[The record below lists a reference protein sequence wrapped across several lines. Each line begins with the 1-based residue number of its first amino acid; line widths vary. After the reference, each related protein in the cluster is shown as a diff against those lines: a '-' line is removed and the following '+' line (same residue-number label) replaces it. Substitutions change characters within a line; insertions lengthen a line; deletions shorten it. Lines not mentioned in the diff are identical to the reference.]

1 MFSQMIDRDHLL
13 VAKRA
18 LMLVEQLVVNCT
30 EAKAWRMKAL
40 QGSDTSSMHK
50 ISTGLVLELRWKLLI
65 EQRIYKNK
73 YDIDPPIYEHYF
85 LCYRII

>member
-30 EAKAWRMKAL
+30 EAKA
-40 QGSDTSSMHK
+40 
-50 ISTGLVLELRWKLLI
+50 
-65 EQRIYKNK
+65 
-73 YDIDPPIYEHYF
+73 
-85 LCYRII
+85 